1 MCDGDVERGE
11 GGGAEGSGEGVQVV
25 ADFVDGEGRG
35 GEEGVCGGEGFCGSG
50 GVVCWW
56 CLVGCGG
63 AAREGRRGEGRGG
76 TFFEEKTYLIAAG
89 EEVVVADV
97 LVVAFA
103 GGEFGHGVVGEGE
116 VF

>member
-50 GVVCWW
+50 GWCVSGVWWVV
-56 CLVGCGG
+56 VGQL
-63 AAREGRRGEGRGG
+63 GRGGEGR
-76 TFFEEKTYLIAAG
+76 YLLRRKN
-89 EEVVVADV
+89 VSYRRW
-97 LVVAFA
+97 
-103 GGEFGHGVVGEGE
+103 
-116 VF
+116 

>member
-50 GVVCWW
+50 G
-56 CLVGCGG
+56 GG
-63 AAREGRRGEGRGG
+63 
-76 TFFEEKTYLIAAG
+76 
-89 EEVVVADV
+89 V
-97 LVVAFA
+97 LVVF
-103 GGEFGHGVVGEGE
+103 GGLWWAS
-116 VF
+116 